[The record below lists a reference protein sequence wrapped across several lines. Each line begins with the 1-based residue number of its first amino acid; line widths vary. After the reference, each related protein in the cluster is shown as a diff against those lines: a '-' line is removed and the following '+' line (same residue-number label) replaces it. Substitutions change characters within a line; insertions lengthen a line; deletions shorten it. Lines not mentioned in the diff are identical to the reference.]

1 MNFYCSNLLDTRNLH
16 EQVKNAF
23 CCQKWFWPFTFWI
36 NCFSDLKKF
45 ANSRPSAL
53 NFKFFSTTKTI
64 CSHSRSEQFWQQNT
78 IYSYFQIQDLICFC
92 HQNFIILLNSHKPI
106 LIVHASA
113 LLYITPDY
121 MKPAEMISMSLFRN
135 WIKTGKK
142 IEAKKMMK
150 EWEKA
155 GPEL

>member
-1 MNFYCSNLLDTRNLH
+1 MIHF
-16 EQVKNAF
+16 
-23 CCQKWFWPFTFWI
+23 
-36 NCFSDLKKF
+36 
-45 ANSRPSAL
+45 
-53 NFKFFSTTKTI
+53 
-64 CSHSRSEQFWQQNT
+64 
-78 IYSYFQIQDLICFC
+78 YSYFQIQDLICFC

-121 MKPAEMISMSLFRN
+121 MKPPEMISMSLFRN

-155 GPEL
+155 GPELQSWYGFEVFIIWKLYRPQTLKSWLFTIHTAHSQKYTYFKLKSITMDKVVRAEVDF

>member
-1 MNFYCSNLLDTRNLH
+1 MIIRRRLLQRAFYFFDKWDKKRKKKLTKNTQCDQRNTEMKYYFLR
-16 EQVKNAF
+16 VG
-23 CCQKWFWPFTFWI
+23 FTHKI
-36 NCFSDLKKF
+36 LKKELLQYI
-45 ANSRPSAL
+45 RYQL
-53 NFKFFSTTKTI
+53 I
-64 CSHSRSEQFWQQNT
+64 HS
-78 IYSYFQIQDLICFC
+78 YSYFQIQDLIGFC

-121 MKPAEMISMSLFRN
+121 MKPAEMISMSFFRN

-150 EWEKA
+150 E
-155 GPEL
+155 